1 MVIRECVADLLA
13 DIAKRG
19 SEEFAKRSNMVR
31 DSFQI
36 GLWNAEKEISPQ
48 G

>member
-19 SEEFAKRSNMVR
+19 SEELAKRSNMVH

-36 GLWNAEKEISPQ
+36 GLLEAQKEFSTE

>member
-13 DIAKRG
+13 DITKRG
-19 SEEFAKRSNMVR
+19 SEELAKRSNMVH

-36 GLWNAEKEISPQ
+36 GLSNAQKEFLPQ